1 MKPVSRA
8 GSEARLC
15 VNRGDL
21 HRAPTGGFYLID
33 GLEQSIEGWVKDFG
47 NSSRYNDTDIR
58 PGVGEV
64 TYLDL
69 FVEFDTMYDQMMYS
83 DTGWPVTVHCDHCG
97 IKDDPNGDLDIFDRG
112 IDHVEYAGNI
122 CVVCENMYEAER
134 A

>member
-21 HRAPTGGFYLID
+21 HRAPTGGFYRID

-69 FVEFDTMYDQMMYS
+69 FTEFDPMYDQMMYS

-97 IKDDPNGDLDIFDRG
+97 IKDDPNGDLDIFERRG
-112 IDHVEYAGNI
+112 RYAGNI